1 MNEQV
6 FQWGHSRR
14 YNSYSEY
21 FKKSFGQRVQK
32 VAVDAGFTCPNR
44 DGTKGIGGCTYCD
57 NDSFNPSYC
66 HPAKSVAQQISEGIE
81 FHSRRYRRAKD
92 FLAYFQPYSNTYAS
106 VERLK
111 QLYSEALA
119 VDGVIGL
126 VIGTRPDCVNDEI
139 LDYIAMLSQSHY
151 VILEYGLESC
161 YDKTLN
167 RINRGHSWAESVD
180 TIKKSA
186 QLRIKVGAHLIFGL
200 PGESREEM
208 LAEAAIVSELPLDN
222 IKFHQL
228 QIIKGTRMADEY
240 LSSPESFQFFS
251 MEDYLDFMI
260 QFIERLSPSIVIERF
275 AGEVPPRFLVSSPW
289 SNLRN
294 DEFNRLLEQKLEE
307 KNTWQGRLF

>member
-1 MNEQV
+1 MNEHV

-21 FKKSFGQRVQK
+21 FKKAFGQRVQK

-66 HPAKSVAQQISEGIE
+66 QPTKSVAQQISEGIE

-92 FLAYFQPYSNTYAS
+92 FLAYFQPYSNTYAPL
-106 VERLK
+106 EQLK

-119 VDGVIGL
+119 VEGVIGL

-139 LDYIAMLSQSHY
+139 LDYIATLSQTHY

-161 YDKTLN
+161 YDTTLK
-167 RINRGHSWAESVD
+167 RINRGHTWAESVSA
-180 TIKKSA
+180 IKKSA
-186 QLRIKVGAHLIFGL
+186 QRGIKVGAHLIFGL

-208 LAEAAIVSELPLDN
+208 LAEVAMVSALPLDN

-228 QIIKGTRMADEY
+228 QIIKGTRMAEEY
-240 LSSPESFQFFS
+240 LTNPASFQLFK
-251 MEDYLDFMI
+251 MDEYLDFMI
-260 QFIERLSPSIVIERF
+260 QFIEQLNPSFVIERF
-275 AGEVPPRFLVSSPW
+275 AGEVPPRFLVSAPW

-294 DEFNRLLEQKLEE
+294 DEFNRLLEQKLDER
-307 KNTWQGRLF
+307 NTWQGRLY